1 MIPVERSIHGSG
13 ALGKSW
19 RARPRL
25 PPWRIAGCAL
35 SGTLSPMFFALAF
48 LSLLIERLV
57 GYPDWLFKRIGHP
70 VTWIGSLIAFLDR
83 KWNREHDSFSRS
95 KGFGVIA
102 LAVFLGS
109 TVLIASLL
117 QSALLWLPLGL
128 ILVAVLGASLPAQ
141 KSLEQHV
148 QAVAVALERDGIE
161 GGRKAVSMIVGRDP
175 ETLDEAAVCRAAI
188 ESLAEN
194 FSDGIVAP
202 SLWLGLLGLPGG
214 TGYKAINTADSM
226 IGHRSPRHEAFG
238 WASARLDDLVN
249 LPASRLTALLFV
261 LAAFFVKGASPRQGL
276 QAIFRDARHH
286 RSPNAGWPEA
296 AMAGALGFALA
307 GPRSYG
313 RQMIEARFMGE
324 GGRRDLNAADIRR
337 ALKLTR
343 IADAMLIALFGI
355 LALAIV
361 L

>member
-1 MIPVERSIHGSG
+1 
-13 ALGKSW
+13 
-19 RARPRL
+19 
-25 PPWRIAGCAL
+25 
-35 SGTLSPMFFALAF
+35 MFFALAF

-57 GYPDWLFKRIGHP
+57 GYPDWLFQRIGHP
-70 VTWIGSLIAFLDR
+70 VTWIGSLIALLDK
-83 KWNREHDSFSRS
+83 KWNRQDDSFLRR
-95 KGFGVIA
+95 KAMGLAALAIFLGLTLLIA
-102 LAVFLGS
+102 LGLQ
-109 TVLIASLL
+109 SLL
-117 QSALLWLPLGL
+117 LALPFGL
-128 ILVAVLGASLPAQ
+128 ILVALLGASLPAQ

-148 QAVAVALERDGIE
+148 EAVATALERDGVT

-175 ETLDEAAVCRAAI
+175 EKLDEAAVCRAAI

-214 TGYKAINTADSM
+214 AGYKAINTADSM

-249 LPASRLTALLFV
+249 LPASRLSGLLFV
-261 LAAFFVKGASPRQGL
+261 LAACFIKEASPRRAL
-276 QAIFRDARHH
+276 RAIFRDAHHH

-313 RQMIEARFMGE
+313 GQMIEARFMGE

-337 ALKLTR
+337 AIRLAR
-343 IADAMLIALFGI
+343 IADAMLIAFFGL
-355 LALAIV
+355 LALAIAP
-361 L
+361 